1 MPFPLRTAPVPKSS
15 KIGFPWCQGPSA
27 AHSQLSQECF
37 QRGCWTLT
45 NTAMHHPCPPPPPR
59 CSPELRAGTEAPPSH
74 ESSTETCSA
83 PLTLGATQRKQ
94 GTYFLTLEQAA
105 ILHWAIFHSSAL
117 IPQIRLLNPA
127 SAMVCPGPPLQT
139 IHTAL
144 PVPKEMSE
152 KLCAIFLLS
161 VWNYSAV
168 HVKWPLWS
176 SVNSLMKKRIQRN
189 SFISLGYGTQSW
201 R

>member
-1 MPFPLRTAPVPKSS
+1 MIFFYFHFCHFPLILNEQTALFFIYKKRFMPFPLRTAPVPKSS

-74 ESSTETCSA
+74 ESSTETCST

-105 ILHWAIFHSSAL
+105 ILH
-117 IPQIRLLNPA
+117 
-127 SAMVCPGPPLQT
+127 
-139 IHTAL
+139 
-144 PVPKEMSE
+144 
-152 KLCAIFLLS
+152 
-161 VWNYSAV
+161 
-168 HVKWPLWS
+168 
-176 SVNSLMKKRIQRN
+176 
-189 SFISLGYGTQSW
+189 
-201 R
+201 